1 MKTFFRYFLFLALCS
16 CCYTANVG
24 AANNVS
30 YIVGDNYGV
39 GPGNQK
45 WRDTGHNGDVTVK
58 FRYGSG
64 TNNLVFY
71 KPTQLGPTGV
81 SLKWEQLDSAS
92 GGGFLY
98 CNRSGTSSGTP
109 MSIKH
114 KMVDSGKSYGG
125 HKLLK
130 TSVPG
135 LYYTLAISNIWSAYT
150 FTDINPSGIYIGDA
164 TEHFFHWHAESE
176 QVLYWS
182 CDNANN
188 KNKYWAVGGVVQTLT
203 IEFYTDTDFNP
214 TTNQRV
220 TLLRTD
226 NYLYSFKGEGVG
238 IGINEHS
245 HYLKIDF
252 DLTDI
257 VLTNPTCFTAAL
269 SGPSVSGS
277 TVKMGDYSPAQ
288 IRNGAT
294 AVPFDITLQNC
305 IRVRNIETKLKSNK
319 VGSVSKELL
328 ANTLTGNDAAKGV
341 GVLIEGLKN
350 TKSAQMVLKPNDAT
364 SIYKD
369 YETEN
374 DTTGGIFP
382 DNGNAGTSQP
392 LHFQATLKQDG
403 NIAIEPGDFKATST
417 FQVTYP

>member
-16 CCYTANVG
+16 CCYTASAGTDDDVG
-24 AANNVS
+24 
-30 YIVGDNYGV
+30 YIVGNNYGV
-39 GPGNQK
+39 GPSDQK
-45 WRDTGHNGDVTVK
+45 WRETGPNGDVTVK

-81 SLKWEQLDSAS
+81 SLKWAQLDSAS

-98 CNRSGTSSGTP
+98 CNRSSNSSGAP
-109 MSIKH
+109 MSIEH
-114 KMVDSGKSYGG
+114 KMVDSGKSYGR
-125 HKLLK
+125 HKLFK

-135 LYYTLAISNIWSAYT
+135 LYYTLAISNIWST
-150 FTDINPSGIYIGDA
+150 LTSTDINPSGMYIGDS
-164 TEHFFHWHAESE
+164 TSQSFNWRGESE
-176 QVLYWS
+176 QTLYWS
-182 CDNANN
+182 CNNANSS
-188 KNKYWAVGGVVQTLT
+188 KKYWAVGGVMQTLT

-220 TLLRTD
+220 TLSRTD
-226 NYLYSFKGEGVG
+226 SYLYSFKAYNAGVS
-238 IGINEHS
+238 IKS
-245 HYLKIDF
+245 YFLKIDF

-288 IRNGAT
+288 IKNGAT

-382 DNGNAGTSQP
+382 DNGNGGTSQP

>member
-45 WRDTGHNGDVTVK
+45 WRDTGPNGDVTVK

-150 FTDINPSGIYIGDA
+150 FTDINPSGIY
-164 TEHFFHWHAESE
+164 
-176 QVLYWS
+176 
-182 CDNANN
+182 
-188 KNKYWAVGGVVQTLT
+188 
-203 IEFYTDTDFNP
+203 
-214 TTNQRV
+214 
-220 TLLRTD
+220 
-226 NYLYSFKGEGVG
+226 
-238 IGINEHS
+238 
-245 HYLKIDF
+245 
-252 DLTDI
+252 
-257 VLTNPTCFTAAL
+257 
-269 SGPSVSGS
+269 
-277 TVKMGDYSPAQ
+277 
-288 IRNGAT
+288 
-294 AVPFDITLQNC
+294 
-305 IRVRNIETKLKSNK
+305 
-319 VGSVSKELL
+319 
-328 ANTLTGNDAAKGV
+328 
-341 GVLIEGLKN
+341 
-350 TKSAQMVLKPNDAT
+350 
-364 SIYKD
+364 
-369 YETEN
+369 
-374 DTTGGIFP
+374 
-382 DNGNAGTSQP
+382 
-392 LHFQATLKQDG
+392 
-403 NIAIEPGDFKATST
+403 
-417 FQVTYP
+417 

>member
-24 AANNVS
+24 AAHNVS

-45 WRDTGHNGDVTVK
+45 WRDTGPNGDVTVK

>member
-45 WRDTGHNGDVTVK
+45 WRDTGPNGDVTVK

-417 FQVTYP
+417 FQVTSP

>member
-45 WRDTGHNGDVTVK
+45 WRDTGPNGDVTVK

-288 IRNGAT
+288 TRNGAT

>member
-45 WRDTGHNGDVTVK
+45 WRDTGPNGDVTVK

-71 KPTQLGPTGV
+71 KPTQLSPTGV
-81 SLKWEQLDSAS
+81 SLKWAQLDSAS

-98 CNRSGTSSGTP
+98 CNRSGNASGTA
-109 MSIKH
+109 MRIEN

-125 HKLLK
+125 HKLFK